1 MTTPVASLADEL
13 RHELLQARA
22 QLVEARFH
30 QAEKD
35 TLEAR
40 AAVARSLSF
49 IDAVLACTLP
59 PVRPRGT
66 CTPRSEALCTPL
78 SCGQLTRAIPE
89 GPRVRIGTA
98 IDTAIAEVLPSD
110 KAAIVCGL
118 PLASKQIE
126 TIGDAPARSSVACAR
141 RPGASARRPGNG
153 DQHRNS
159 ADALAHPRRLTARA
173 SRRGR

>member
-49 IDAVLACTLP
+49 IDAVLDMYLATSAPERNVHASLGSPMHPLILRAADPCDTGGP
-59 PVRPRGT
+59 S
-66 CTPRSEALCTPL
+66 SEDRD
-78 SCGQLTRAIPE
+78 G
-89 GPRVRIGTA
+89 
-98 IDTAIAEVLPSD
+98 
-110 KAAIVCGL
+110 
-118 PLASKQIE
+118 
-126 TIGDAPARSSVACAR
+126 
-141 RPGASARRPGNG
+141 
-153 DQHRNS
+153 HR
-159 ADALAHPRRLTARA
+159 HGH
-173 SRRGR
+173 RRGPAQ